1 MRTLDQANGQEW
13 KVKIFVLRNI
23 LSNRATDTGF
33 EERSQSDVQLGK
45 DQGNAGPAGWWS
57 QPNDH
62 THGGGDKEGQLGQ
75 CQRYL
80 PEDDP

>member
-1 MRTLDQANGQEW
+1 MEGKN
-13 KVKIFVLRNI
+13 FVLRNT
-23 LSNRATDTGF
+23 LSNWATDTGF

-62 THGGGDKEGQLGQ
+62 TPGGGDN
-75 CQRYL
+75 
-80 PEDDP
+80 

>member
-1 MRTLDQANGQEW
+1 MEGKN
-13 KVKIFVLRNI
+13 FVLRNT
-23 LSNRATDTGF
+23 LSNWATDTGF

-45 DQGNAGPAGWWS
+45 DQGNAGPAGWWG